1 LGQIEETIADVG
13 MEHEKN
19 GLKVPTVLMPVYVM
33 NVGALACSLLFGLRA
48 PTFHAGS
55 RSTICYCIVSVVH
68 ETPEVGQP
76 GPSADE
82 YVAMVTFAAK
92 AGGATIAVHKETQ
105 KDSSAMPQRTH
116 AY

>member
-1 LGQIEETIADVG
+1 MFQHFQSYKHNMKKT
-13 MEHEKN
+13 N
-19 GLKVPTVLMPVYVM
+19 NRP
-33 NVGALACSLLFGLRA
+33 
-48 PTFHAGS
+48 
-55 RSTICYCIVSVVH
+55 VVH

-82 YVAMVTFAAK
+82 YVAVVTFAAK
-92 AGGATIAVHKETQ
+92 ARGATIAVHKETQ

>member
-1 LGQIEETIADVG
+1 LQ
-13 MEHEKN
+13 
-19 GLKVPTVLMPVYVM
+19 PTVWLEGTNLQRWIKIY
-33 NVGALACSLLFGLRA
+33 NLL
-48 PTFHAGS
+48 
-55 RSTICYCIVSVVH
+55 CYCIVSAVH

-82 YVAMVTFAAK
+82 YVAVVTFAAK
-92 AGGATIAVHKETQ
+92 ARGVTIAVHKETQ